1 MKNVMGKAFLLLGLL
16 LPAMFVA
23 SCAYADKNEVMGE
36 IRLEGRSQVEKT
48 SGVWIDKQYV
58 GYLKELKGSKKVLLL
73 PGEHLITVRQDGYQE
88 FTQRVL
94 VQPGQTEVIPVAMV
108 KAPNVILSATTAEVK
123 LSVNPSRAAVFL
135 DGLYVGH
142 VREFQGIFRG
152 MLVAPGDHQISIAL
166 PGYEAFETHIKPLA
180 HQKVEIK
187 TELLKS
193 SGPLEPPLVSEE
205 SEGTTAP
212 PGSPNKTTAQVH

>member
-108 KAPNVILSATTAEVK
+108 KAPNVILSATTAEV
-123 LSVNPSRAAVFL
+123 SCPSTPRGRQSSLTAFTLATS
-135 DGLYVGH
+135 GN
-142 VREFQGIFRG
+142 FRG
-152 MLVAPGDHQISIAL
+152 
-166 PGYEAFETHIKPLA
+166 YFEECSSRREIIKSASLYPA
-180 HQKVEIK
+180 MR
-187 TELLKS
+187 LLKRTS
-193 SGPLEPPLVSEE
+193 SRSLIKKWKSKR
-205 SEGTTAP
+205 SC
-212 PGSPNKTTAQVH
+212 